1 MQINS
6 IVQPTE
12 IQPIEFISTG
22 NHSAEKNESRK
33 TEVKDAGAA
42 STRESAEQPEK
53 LQELKS
59 ALAEHNITL
68 DISRD
73 DQTDE
78 IVVRLVNDE
87 TGEAIQQF
95 PSVVSL
101 KLAAV
106 FAKLQGQFVDKQY

>member
-12 IQPIEFISTG
+12 IQPIEFISSG
-22 NHSAEKNESRK
+22 GHSAEKAESRK
-33 TEVKDAGAA
+33 TEVKDAAA
-42 STRESAEQPEK
+42 RETAEQPEK

-73 DQTDE
+73 DQTNE